1 MSYVRKSAPDGSGES
16 LAFDTG
22 APFDSRAR
30 GVLLEDSESHKVRE
44 RNHVVS
50 IYRTLASLGSKERGA
65 SMVEYAL
72 LLVLIA
78 IIAFAAVRLAG
89 QSVSS
94 AFSTVAN
101 GFTDPN

>member
-1 MSYVRKSAPDGSGES
+1 MSYVRNSAPDGLGEQ

-22 APFDSRAR
+22 APFDSSPT
-30 GVLLEDSESHKVRE
+30 GVLLEDSQSHRVQE
-44 RNHVVS
+44 RNHVVP
-50 IYRTLASLGSKERGA
+50 IHRAVTSLGSKERGA

-94 AFSTVAN
+94 AFSTVAD
-101 GFTDPN
+101 GFTNPN

>member
-1 MSYVRKSAPDGSGES
+1 MYEIQSGLTAGEV
-16 LAFDTG
+16 AFDTE
-22 APFDSRAR
+22 APFDSMAI
-30 GVLLEDSESHKVRE
+30 GVALENIYLKKDQERE
-44 RNHVVS
+44 HMLSMYKPVAN
-50 IYRTLASLGSKERGA
+50 LGSKERGA

-78 IIAFAAVRLAG
+78 IVAFVAVRLAG

-101 GFTDPN
+101 GFTNPN

>member
-1 MSYVRKSAPDGSGES
+1 MYRIRNHPAAGNLV
-16 LAFDTG
+16 FDTK
-22 APFDSRAR
+22 APFDSTATS
-30 GVLLEDSESHKVRE
+30 VALEDTDFETDQE
-44 RNHVVS
+44 RDQMLFM
-50 IYRTLASLGSKERGA
+50 YKTFASLRSNERGA

-101 GFTDPN
+101 GFTNPN